1 MLFLSWQPNLL
12 LVEMRVVV
20 PLELLSEASV
30 TAPAAEAPVS
40 LWRVLSWSPAVPQRG
55 WGGRLCLCLY
65 VCECVVYMWAWQ
77 HGQWHQMWVFSRE
90 LNLSS
95 SYLHKH
101 SVMSVG
107 EGEMWNPY
115 ICCCSSPSSGIAV
128 SRLIK
133 GVGHCV
139 CGWLGRPKKL
149 HAF

>member
-1 MLFLSWQPNLL
+1 MTTKSFVSWNEGSRP
-12 LVEMRVVV
+12 
-20 PLELLSEASV
+20 SW
-30 TAPAAEAPVS
+30 TAQWSICHCPCCWGPS
-40 LWRVLSWSPAVPQRG
+40 LTLKGPQLITSCATEG
-55 WGGRLCLCLY
+55 VGGRLCLCLY